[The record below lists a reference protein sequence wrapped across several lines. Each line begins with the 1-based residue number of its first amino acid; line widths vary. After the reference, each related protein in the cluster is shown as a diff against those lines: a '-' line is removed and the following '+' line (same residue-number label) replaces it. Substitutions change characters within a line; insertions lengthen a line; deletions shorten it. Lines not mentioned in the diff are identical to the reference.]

1 MANAGKTHT
10 YIWKGVDKSGK
21 KLKGELNATSP
32 SIIKAILRKQGIT
45 AKQINRKLELN
56 IGGKIKAIDIAI
68 LTRQLATMMKAGVP
82 MIQALEIIAE
92 GAEKPKVRDLL
103 DSIKQEVSAGNS
115 FTSALRKRPL
125 YFDELYC
132 SLIES
137 GEKSGTLETLLDRVA
152 SYKEKSESLK
162 KKVKKAMIYP
172 IAIIIVSIIVSAI
185 LLVKVVPQFADLF
198 HGFGAELPWLT
209 QQVVDASEYLQ
220 NEGWKVILGIIAF
233 FFGFKYCYKR
243 IPSFRDLIDR
253 GLLRV
258 PIIGAIIYNSSI
270 ARFTRTLSTTFA
282 AGVPLVEA
290 LDSVAGTTGNI
301 VFKNAVIKIKQDVSA
316 GRQLNFAMRTS
327 GTFPS
332 LAIQLAAIGEESGAL
347 DSMLGKAANFY
358 EEAVDTIVDS
368 LSALMEPVIMCVLG
382 VIIGTLIIAMYLP
395 IFQMGQVV

>member
-1 MANAGKTHT
+1 MAQVAKTRT
-10 YIWKGVDKSGK
+10 YIWKGTDKTGK
-21 KLKGELNATSP
+21 KLKGELNATNP
-32 SIIKAILRKQGIT
+32 AAIKAVLRKQGIT
-45 AKQINRKLELN
+45 AKQISRKLEFGM
-56 IGGKIKAIDIAI
+56 GGKIKPLDIAI
-68 LTRQLATMMKAGVP
+68 FTRQLATMMKAGVA
-82 MIQALEIIAE
+82 MIQALDIIAE
-92 GAEKPKVRDLL
+92 GAEKPKLRELV

-125 YFDELYC
+125 YFDELFC
-132 SLIES
+132 SLIEA

-152 SYKEKSESLK
+152 GYKEKSESLK
-162 KKVKKAMIYP
+162 KKVKKAMTYP
-172 IAIIIVSIIVSAI
+172 IAIIIVAIIVSAI
-185 LLVKVVPQFADLF
+185 LLIKVVPQFADLF

-220 NEGWKVILGIIAF
+220 SDGWKVILAGIAF
-233 FFGFKYCYKR
+233 IFGFKYAYKR
-243 IPSFRDLIDR
+243 VPSFRDLIDR
-253 GLLRV
+253 GLLRF
-258 PIIGAIIYNSSI
+258 PIIGAIIYNSSV

-290 LDSVAGTTGNI
+290 LDSVAGATGNI
-301 VFKNAVIKIKQDVSA
+301 VFKNAVVKIKQDVSA

-332 LAIQLAAIGEESGAL
+332 LAIQLTAIGEESGAL

-358 EEAVDTIVDS
+358 EEAVDNIVDN
-368 LSALMEPVIMCVLG
+368 LSALMEPIIMAVLG